1 MANSEI
7 ISPVYKAETAQENGI
22 KLDTIAIL
30 LGNIAASQRAI
41 ANAQP
46 EVSMDVD
53 LNTVR
58 PADRRQRR
66 SPENLP
72 ARHPAGQ
79 HLHRQGRQ
87 NLQLPLGRRPAG
99 RHRRGR
105 NRQHRPGPYHADA
118 LRNSV

>member
-7 ISPVYKAETAQENGI
+7 TSPVYTDETAQENGK

-58 PADRRQRR
+58 QIVASGAAPKIY
-66 SPENLP
+66 
-72 ARHPAGQ
+72 
-79 HLHRQGRQ
+79 
-87 NLQLPLGRRPAG
+87 PLGTQLVNA
-99 RHRRGR
+99 
-105 NRQHRPGPYHADA
+105 YTD
-118 LRNSV
+118 

>member
-7 ISPVYKAETAQENGI
+7 TSPVYTDETAQENGK

-58 PADRRQRR
+58 R
-66 SPENLP
+66 S
-72 ARHPAGQ
+72 
-79 HLHRQGRQ
+79 
-87 NLQLPLGRRPAG
+87 
-99 RHRRGR
+99 
-105 NRQHRPGPYHADA
+105 
-118 LRNSV
+118 S

>member
-7 ISPVYKAETAQENGI
+7 ISPVYTDETAQENGK

-58 PADRRQRR
+58 QIVASGAAPKIY
-66 SPENLP
+66 PTLK
-72 ARHPAGQ
+72 
-79 HLHRQGRQ
+79 
-87 NLQLPLGRRPAG
+87 PLILTFG
-99 RHRRGR
+99 
-105 NRQHRPGPYHADA
+105 
-118 LRNSV
+118 L

>member
-7 ISPVYKAETAQENGI
+7 TSPVYTDETAQENGK

-58 PADRRQRR
+58 QIVASGAARCKG
-66 SPENLP
+66 SGLP
-72 ARHPAGQ
+72 ARYKQARRHNCNGF
-79 HLHRQGRQ
+79 LCT
-87 NLQLPLGRRPAG
+87 LPRSSV
-99 RHRRGR
+99 
-105 NRQHRPGPYHADA
+105 
-118 LRNSV
+118 LRWGK